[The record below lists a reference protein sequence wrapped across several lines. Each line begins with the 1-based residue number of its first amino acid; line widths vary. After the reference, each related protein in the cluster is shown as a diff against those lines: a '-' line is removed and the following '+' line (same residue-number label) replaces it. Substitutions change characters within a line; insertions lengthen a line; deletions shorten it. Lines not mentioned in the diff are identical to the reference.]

1 VTHPD
6 SEANGPIHVCFVCTG
21 NICRSP
27 MAASVFEEHLR
38 RAGLADRVRVTS
50 AGVGSWH
57 VGEPADDRA
66 AKMLVDHGYP
76 VDHTAAQ
83 VDRDHLAA
91 DLLVALDSGHL
102 QSLRRVVDDPDRV
115 RLLRSFDPEA
125 TGDLDVPDP
134 YYGADHGFTEV
145 LAMIEAAVPGLLDW
159 VRERL

>member
-1 VTHPD
+1 MPADDLPWPAV
-6 SEANGPIHVCFVCTG
+6 HVCFVCTG

-27 MAASVFEEHLR
+27 MAASVFEENLR
-38 RAGLADRVRVTS
+38 RSGLGDRVRVSS

-66 AKMLVDHGYP
+66 AKVLADHGYP

-83 VDRDHLAA
+83 VSPDHLDA

-102 QSLRRVVDDPDRV
+102 RSLRRVVGDPDRV
-115 RLLRSFDPEA
+115 RLLRSFDPDA

-134 YYGADHGFTEV
+134 YYGGDHGFTDV
-145 LAMIEAAVPGLLDW
+145 LEMIEAAVPGLLDW